1 MGQKINPFGFRL
13 GISKDWTSRWSTN
26 KKEYPKLLLED
37 YKIREFLTGKLE
49 IAGLKSI
56 NIERSVNEVKIFLKV
71 SKPGIV
77 IGRAGSGIEALEKEL
92 KNFTNSKLKITVEE
106 IKTPEIESALVAQ
119 YICRQLKRRIPAR
132 RIANSAI
139 RSANDKGVKGIKI
152 QIKGLLSGSN
162 TIARTENYKH
172 GPVPLQTLRAD
183 IDYALVT
190 CKLLYGTVGIKVW
203 IYNGEKEI
211 K

>member
-1 MGQKINPFGFRL
+1 MGQKIHPFGFRL
-13 GISKDWTSRWSTN
+13 GITKDWKSRWTSSR
-26 KKEYPKLLLED
+26 KDFPRLLFED
-37 YKIREFLTGKLE
+37 FKIRQFLDDKLD

-56 NIERSVNEVKIFLKV
+56 DIERSVNEVKITVKV

-77 IGRAGSGIEALEKEL
+77 IGRSGAGIEALEKEL
-92 KNFTNSKLKITVEE
+92 KGITSDKLKITVEE
-106 IKTPEIESALVAQ
+106 IKTPEMEAALVAQ

-132 RIANSAI
+132 RVANAAI
-139 RSANDKGVKGIKI
+139 NTAVDKGVKGIKI

-162 TIARTENYKH
+162 TIARTENFKH

-183 IDYALVT
+183 IDYAQIS
-190 CKLLYGTVGIKVW
+190 CKLLFGTVGIKVW
-203 IYNGEKEI
+203 IYKGEEEI

>member
-1 MGQKINPFGFRL
+1 MGQKIHPFGFRL
-13 GISKDWTSRWSTN
+13 GISKDWVSRWSTS
-26 KKEYPKLLLED
+26 KKEYPKLLFED
-37 YKIREFLTGKLE
+37 YKIRGFLTEKLD

-56 NIERSVNEVKIFLKV
+56 EIERSVNEIKILVKV

-77 IGRAGSGIEALEKEL
+77 IGRAGSGIESLEKEL
-92 KNFTNSKLKITVEE
+92 KTFTNDKLKITVEE
-106 IKTPEIESALVAQ
+106 IKTPEIEAALVAQ

-132 RIANSAI
+132 RVANSAI
-139 RSANDKGVKGIKI
+139 RSAVDKGVKGIKI

-172 GPVPLQTLRAD
+172 GAVPSQTLRAD
-183 IDYALVT
+183 IDYFQLD
-190 CKLLYGTVGIKVW
+190 CKLLFGIVGIKVW

-211 K
+211 

>member
-1 MGQKINPFGFRL
+1 MGQKINPIGFRI

-26 KKEYPKLLLED
+26 KKEFPKLLFED
-37 YKIREFLTGKLE
+37 YKIREFLTAKLD
-49 IAGLKSI
+49 IAGLKCI
-56 NIERSVNEVKIFLKV
+56 DIERSVNEVKIFVKV

-92 KNFTNSKLKITVEE
+92 KAYTDSKIKITVEE
-106 IKTPEIESALVAQ
+106 IKTPELEAALVAQ

-132 RIANSAI
+132 RIANSAL
-139 RSANDKGVKGIKI
+139 RSAVDKGVKGIKI

-183 IDYALVT
+183 IDYALVD
-190 CKLLYGTVGIKVW
+190 CKLIFGTVGIKVW

>member
-1 MGQKINPFGFRL
+1 MGQKIHPFGFRL
-13 GISKDWTSRWSTN
+13 GITKDWTSRWFVD
-26 KKEYPKLLLED
+26 KKDYAKLIAEDHKLRHLLKKRLD
-37 YKIREFLTGKLE
+37 M
-49 IAGLKSI
+49 AGVKSI
-56 NIERSVNEVKIFLKV
+56 DIERSLNDVKIFVKV

-92 KNFTNSKLKITVEE
+92 KLLTDSKIKITVEE
-106 IKTPEIESALVAQ
+106 IKSPEIEAELVAQ

-139 RSANDKGVKGIKI
+139 NSAVDKGVKGIKI

-162 TIARTENYKH
+162 TIARAEKYKH

-183 IDYALVT
+183 IDYAQID
-190 CKLLYGTVGIKVW
+190 CKMLYGVVGVKVW
-203 IYNGEKEI
+203 IYKGEMEI
-211 K
+211 